1 MSLSLKGHQ
10 MFLCIL
16 LCLCHFHGK
25 KMYCISV
32 THLVKNLPAMQETCV
47 RFLGWDDPLEKE
59 TASYSS
65 ILVCKIP

>member
-1 MSLSLKGHQ
+1 
-10 MFLCIL
+10 
-16 LCLCHFHGK
+16 
-25 KMYCISV
+25 MYCISV

-65 ILVCKIP
+65 ILVCKIPGTEKTGRLQSIGSQELDVT